1 MRSGD
6 RAGERGERLAG
17 SKGPAGSDGERLS
30 LRVADADDLAVL
42 ASVLQDAV
50 IAIGDM
56 RYIASDKLFVML
68 ASRFR
73 WEAVFDSE
81 AEVEPGDEMEGEA
94 NASAFERIHCGV
106 AFEGV
111 EAVKVKG
118 IDMKDRS
125 QFLDLLTLRAEDEGL
140 ILTFA
145 GGGAIRLDVP
155 RIRGHMRDMGEP
167 WPTANKPE
175 HELGE
180 GG

>member
-1 MRSGD
+1 MRGGD
-6 RAGERGERLAG
+6 RAGERGERLGPDEAG
-17 SKGPAGSDGERLS
+17 EASGAGRRLS

-73 WEAVFDSE
+73 WEAVFDGDPEEDTSDDE
-81 AEVEPGDEMEGEA
+81 AD
-94 NASAFERIHCGV
+94 ASAFERIHCGI
-106 AFEGV
+106 AFEEV

-118 IDMKDRS
+118 IDMQDRS

-140 ILTFA
+140 VLTFA

-155 RIRGHMRDMGEP
+155 RIRCHMRDMGEP
-167 WPTANKPE
+167 WPTANRPE

>member
-6 RAGERGERLAG
+6 RAGERGERLKA
-17 SKGPAGSDGERLS
+17 SGPTGADGRLS

-73 WEAVFDSE
+73 WEAVIDRG
-81 AEVEPGDEMEGEA
+81 PDDDTDGEA
-94 NASAFERIHCGV
+94 APEEGQAVFERIHCGI

-111 EAVKVKG
+111 EAVKVRDL
-118 IDMKDRS
+118 DMTDRS
-125 QFLDLLTLRAEDEGL
+125 QFLDLLTLRAEDDGL
-140 ILTFA
+140 VLAFA

-155 RIRGHMRDMGEP
+155 RIRCHMRDMGEP
-167 WPTANKPE
+167 WPTANRPE
-175 HELGE
+175 HELGD

>member
-1 MRSGD
+1 MRGGD
-6 RAGERGERLAG
+6 RAGERGDRIETPG
-17 SKGPAGSDGERLS
+17 SKGPDERLS

-73 WEAVFDSE
+73 WEAVFDGDSE
-81 AEVEPGDEMEGEA
+81 EETNDEVAGA
-94 NASAFERIHCGV
+94 AFERIHCGV

-111 EAVKVKG
+111 EAVKVRG
-118 IDMKDRS
+118 IDMADRS

-155 RIRGHMRDMGEP
+155 RIRCHMRDMGEP
-167 WPTANKPE
+167 WPTANRPE
-175 HELGE
+175 HELDN